1 MSAAGWGLFGTVIGA
16 VLAMVGN
23 LVLRLVD
30 MFDRRDRDRAQAAE
44 QARGERK
51 LAYLR
56 LLTAARRLRYLPRPS
71 ATLDAEEID
80 SLRTE
85 LSTVNY
91 EIALISST
99 AIASRADDVRRKTLD
114 YVNVVFDDQG
124 HLSPTGQS
132 DDTQRL
138 RQAARDAVDRFQ
150 EAARSDLGFAPNA

>member
-56 LLTAARRLRYLPRPS
+56 LLTARGGCATCLVRVPRWTPRRSIRSAPR
-71 ATLDAEEID
+71 
-80 SLRTE
+80 

-124 HLSPTGQS
+124 QLSPTGQS
-132 DDTQRL
+132 EDTQRL